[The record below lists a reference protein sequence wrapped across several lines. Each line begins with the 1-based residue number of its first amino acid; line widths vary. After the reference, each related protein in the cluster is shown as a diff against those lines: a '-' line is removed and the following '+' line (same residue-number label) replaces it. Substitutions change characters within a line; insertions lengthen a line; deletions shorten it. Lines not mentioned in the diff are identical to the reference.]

1 MVASEMF
8 YRPPRWDSNNG
19 LSESLTH
26 FKQYFSGFYS
36 PPTTQNDCPFTK
48 ACNIGKKIKL
58 PTKKNYCYEKE
69 LIMEKEKND
78 REKEIRFSN
87 RIMHDAIV
95 SEGQRD
101 IKIGRQVKTGSFLLA
116 ILNGLSGIAIRF
128 QFRGWRAPGSKPD
141 SPEDL
146 PCLMSP
152 RWCDVEAWRG
162 YQLRCRP
169 CHLTTV
175 QNDNVCPKSSRVS
188 SELDVNVTKL
198 NFRHFN
204 LDEFIIDH
212 RHLVKNT

>member
-1 MVASEMF
+1 
-8 YRPPRWDSNNG
+8 
-19 LSESLTH
+19 
-26 FKQYFSGFYS
+26 
-36 PPTTQNDCPFTK
+36 
-48 ACNIGKKIKL
+48 
-58 PTKKNYCYEKE
+58 
-69 LIMEKEKND
+69 
-78 REKEIRFSN
+78 
-87 RIMHDAIV
+87 
-95 SEGQRD
+95 
-101 IKIGRQVKTGSFLLA
+101 SFLLA

-128 QFRGWRAPGSKPD
+128 QFRCRRAPGSKPN

-175 QNDNVCPKSSRVS
+175 QNDNVRPKSPRVS

-204 LDEFIIDH
+204 LDEFIIGP
-212 RHLVKNT
+212 